1 MAIPVSRLIIDW
13 RFGNFQNKP
22 QKTLKS
28 FEVCFGSCQNANQLS
43 NDSQGLPFNIAQL
56 S

>member
-22 QKTLKS
+22 QKTFSLP
-28 FEVCFGSCQNANQLS
+28 S
-43 NDSQGLPFNIAQL
+43 NKVNKVNT
-56 S
+56 